1 MLAPFAISVLI
12 YDQDALLAR
21 RSSARALL
29 EQQFE
34 AALVNLPR
42 VPPRL
47 RKEPLQALRFPSLG
61 SDHRLGVR
69 KGGEGLVAFGGQQEP
84 LKIAS
89 ETFTLGASVKEIVKA
104 CCVLFQRTG
113 SGLYGQSSGHG
124 GISSLCAT
132 IGAQRFSYFNK
143 VPIGYRKREAPQGGD
158 GQKAVVSW
166 QVLPMIY
173 RGVGCLSVGAGRQR
187 RRLGLRP
194 PCVEYLGTLGG
205 KSLWG
210 QKAGD
215 ASTLADDVPS
225 CGEPWCSPVSLSM
238 LGWPIGRMEPAGR
251 YCLAS
256 LYCGGRDTRLHV
268 QGERQLGVQYGLR
281 FLSWARCFG
290 PTVRL
295 ARVGRAVR
303 GGRSIG
309 RRELACKGGEL
320 SGAPLYP
327 NPTGTNCW
335 SGA

>member
-21 RSSARALL
+21 SSSARALL

-124 GISSLCAT
+124 GISFLCAT

-143 VPIGYRKREAPQGGD
+143 VPVGCRESYRTARFHRRKRPTTPMRTANQRVLKRITRVRAAEVPAESPATATNIPAILASAAP
-158 GQKAVVSW
+158 
-166 QVLPMIY
+166 LPP
-173 RGVGCLSVGAGRQR
+173 G
-187 RRLGLRP
+187 
-194 PCVEYLGTLGG
+194 
-205 KSLWG
+205 
-210 QKAGD
+210 
-215 ASTLADDVPS
+215 
-225 CGEPWCSPVSLSM
+225 SM
-238 LGWPIGRMEPAGR
+238 LRLPATK
-251 YCLAS
+251 L
-256 LYCGGRDTRLHV
+256 T
-268 QGERQLGVQYGLR
+268 
-281 FLSWARCFG
+281 
-290 PTVRL
+290 T
-295 ARVGRAVR
+295 
-303 GGRSIG
+303 
-309 RRELACKGGEL
+309 
-320 SGAPLYP
+320 
-327 NPTGTNCW
+327 
-335 SGA
+335 